1 MALTQISTAGVKDDI
16 VTAAKIA
23 DDAVTEALIS
33 DDSVDEARLKISNA
47 GSNGQYLQKQ
57 SSNTGGLTWA
67 TVSAGGITD
76 VVSDTS
82 PQLGGDLD
90 TNSFEISLDDS
101 HKIKWG
107 DSDDLQIYHDG
118 THSYLKDAGDGQ
130 LRITSDSNIW
140 IEHGAENMIV
150 CNGDGAVDLY
160 YDNVKKLNTHADGI
174 EVLGKLYMADSKNIE
189 LGNSQDLKIF
199 HNGTRSKIENLTG
212 DLRICGND
220 IKLKNYDDDETYIT
234 CVDDGAV
241 ELYHN
246 NAKKAETSAD
256 GFSVNGVLL
265 SSGNIQIN
273 NDTGKIRL
281 GASQDLNIYHNGSHS
296 FISDTGTGDLYI
308 RSSKTFIQ
316 SGEGNNENI
325 FTGTADGAVEL
336 YYDNSKK
343 LETTSTGV
351 EIRRGTSDTELKI
364 TAHNTT
370 SQSRLLFVDSSGID
384 ANVSYDH
391 NDRKLYLGT
400 AASGGLEGDLTIDVN
415 GHVIIP
421 SDSGRLKIG
430 AGEDLQIYHDGT
442 NSYIV
447 NTTGSLKVREDSI
460 DFQNGA
466 GDENLAKFAANGAVK
481 LYYDNALKFET
492 ISTGIDVTGRIA
504 LNGADAIDNSPHT
517 YNYNTGTD
525 KGGLYIEG
533 GESSIDVVSS
543 DDGTHGG
550 TILLR
555 TSVNGAAFNWNPT
568 DNKLELKTFAPN
580 SNNFTVH
587 AAGGGLSDLDTC
599 ARFALGGEVDLYYN
613 NVKKFETS
621 AAGFKSNAV
630 GTNTMY
636 EAAPC
641 KGWVKFNGDSTP
653 TIHDD
658 VNVSSIDD
666 NGTGDY
672 TINWDQDFPDDNYA
686 FLGCA
691 MEDHADIDARGEMVV
706 NPNRAAAA
714 HTTALT
720 RVSSC
725 NSGSGNRTD
734 CKEIYCA
741 AFR

>member
-1 MALTQISTAGVKDDI
+1 MALTKISQAG
-16 VTAAKIA
+16 AK
-23 DDAVTEALIS
+23 
-33 DDSVDEARLKISNA
+33 DEAINEAKLQISNA
-47 GSNGQYLQKQ
+47 GTNGQYLQKQ
-57 SSNTGGLTWA
+57 SGNTGGLTWA
-67 TVSAGGITD
+67 TVSAGMTD
-76 VVSDTS
+76 IVSDTS
-82 PQLGGDLD
+82 PQLGGNLD
-90 TNSFEISLDDS
+90 VNTKNIVF
-101 HKIKWG
+101 G
-107 DSDDLQIYHDG
+107 DSSGASDDRLTFGAGTDLSIYHDG
-118 THSYLKDAGDGQ
+118 SNNYINSTIANGDLILDTAQNFYLKHSG
-130 LRITSDSNIW
+130 
-140 IEHGAENMIV
+140 ENMIKAV
-150 CNGDGAVDLY
+150 NDG
-160 YDNVKKLNTHADGI
+160 T
-174 EVLGKLYMADSKNIE
+174 
-189 LGNSQDLKIF
+189 
-199 HNGTRSKIENLTG
+199 
-212 DLRICGND
+212 
-220 IKLKNYDDDETYIT
+220 
-234 CVDDGAV
+234 V

-246 NAKKAETSAD
+246 GAKKFETHQY
-256 GFSVNGVLL
+256 GVDI
-265 SSGNIQIN
+265 SGNVYI
-273 NDTGKIRL
+273 
-281 GASQDLNIYHNGSHS
+281 
-296 FISDTGTGDLYI
+296 GD
-308 RSSKTFIQ
+308 
-316 SGEGNNENI
+316 SGEGKLLVGAGEDLQLYHDATNSVIDNN
-325 FTGTADGAVEL
+325 TGNLYINSAGDVYLCPKDSEAGVYVRADGSVEL
-336 YYDNSKK
+336 YYDNAKK
-343 LETTSTGV
+343 FETISTGV
-351 EIRRGTSDTELKI
+351 KVTGNL
-364 TAHNTT
+364 HLNGG
-370 SQSRLLFVDSSGID
+370 SSGT
-384 ANVSYDH
+384 NSYIYT
-391 NDRKLYLGT
+391 NN
-400 AASGGLEGDLTIDVN
+400 AAGIIYQADDNGHTFQTYASSAWNTRLTITDGGNVRVPDN
-415 GHVIIP
+415 GKFTAGA
-421 SDSGRLKIG
+421 SD
-430 AGEDLQIYHDGT
+430 DLQIYHDGT